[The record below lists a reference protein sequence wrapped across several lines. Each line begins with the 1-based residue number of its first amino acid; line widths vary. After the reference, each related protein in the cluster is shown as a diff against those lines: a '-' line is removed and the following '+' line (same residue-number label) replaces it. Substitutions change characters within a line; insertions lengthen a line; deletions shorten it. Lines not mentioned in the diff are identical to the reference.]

1 MLKNIKAVLFD
12 LDGTL
17 VDSMWLW
24 KAIDIE
30 YLKKFDLEFP
40 DDFQNE
46 IEGMSFTETAH
57 YFKKRFNLPVDI
69 EAIKKEWNKMAS
81 EYYLHRVPLK
91 QHVMQFL
98 DYLVANNYKT
108 GIGTSNSKELVNM
121 IIDKFGLSGHF
132 GSVRTS
138 CEVNKGKPSPDIY
151 LKVAEDLG
159 VRPENCLV
167 FEDVPAGIMAAK
179 NAGMKVCAIY
189 DDFSKDIIDE
199 IKALADYYIEGYHEL
214 IRIIEDNEDEQIFAN

>member
-1 MLKNIKAVLFD
+1 MFKNIDAVLFD

-24 KAIDIE
+24 KSVDIE
-30 YLKKFDLEFP
+30 YLKKFDIEFP
-40 DDFQNE
+40 DDFQDD
-46 IEGMSFTETAH
+46 IEGMSFTETAQ
-57 YFKKRFNLPVDI
+57 YFKEHFNLPVDI
-69 EAIKKEWNKMAS
+69 DSIKEEWNIMAG
-81 EYYLHRVPLK
+81 EYYKHKVQLKEKVPEL
-91 QHVMQFL
+91 L
-98 DYLVANNYKT
+98 SYLIENDYKT

-121 IIDKFGLSGHF
+121 IVDKFNLRGHF
-132 GSVRTS
+132 GSIRTS
-138 CEVNKGKPSPDIY
+138 CEVNKGKPHPDIY

-189 DDFSKDIIDE
+189 DDFSKKIIDE
-199 IKALADYYIEGYHEL
+199 IKELADYYIESFND
-214 IRIIEDNEDEQIFAN
+214 IIEIVEDDNDETVFAN